1 MRDRE
6 RERRKKREGERQR
19 NKTKT
24 AAPHFFHPPIIPRSS
39 SFGDSFCAKT
49 TSKSNK
55 NTKTK
60 VGRERKRERRS
71 RRSASDDKNQTKTTF
86 FLSFWNKRF
95 TLQVFFSQRKTET
108 KPKRLLC
115 LEHGPDQ
122 RVRLRDEEDGPPVWS
137 RSKTRSRLRE
147 ERKEP
152 SSLLSFSLCFSSV
165 HILFLFI
172 SSFSHHPAAEHGSAA
187 EDMVHAVWCIKRE
200 RERER
205 KRGGKTNGECLMFY
219 IVVPVSSFLSFYPS
233 LTPGATAATGT

>member
-1 MRDRE
+1 MLGARAGPAGATARRRGWPTCLE
-6 RERRKKREGERQR
+6 RG
-19 NKTKT
+19 
-24 AAPHFFHPPIIPRSS
+24 F
-39 SFGDSFCAKT
+39 D
-49 TSKSNK
+49 
-55 NTKTK
+55 
-60 VGRERKRERRS
+60 V
-71 RRSASDDKNQTKTTF
+71 F
-86 FLSFWNKRF
+86 FL
-95 TLQVFFSQRKTET
+95 
-108 KPKRLLC
+108 
-115 LEHGPDQ
+115 
-122 RVRLRDEEDGPPVWS
+122 S